1 MKKLLLPVVLL
12 TTSLGFFA
20 FKSELT
26 NLNQFHK
33 SPLNGGGSP
42 AARTGAPGEQN
53 CTACHSGST
62 QAGTTENVFT
72 VLDANNNPVSSYIL
86 GETYTVNLA
95 MASNP
100 AKKGFQSTVLSASNA
115 MAGNFTAGTTTQI
128 NTSTVSGGQRK
139 YANHKSTS
147 NSNSTPLWSWTW
159 TAPATNVG
167 DVTFYVTSNKANGN
181 NNDNGDVIY
190 LSQHVITAPSTAGI
204 EENEFKSFFKASYNS
219 EKNGVQ
225 LNFNSLKADRIHINV
240 VDLTGKSVIARNIG
254 IAKIGENSEFVSFAN
269 QLPKGYYVVNMFLNN
284 KALSSKI
291 VVQ

>member
-1 MKKLLLPVVLL
+1 MKKILIPVVLL
-12 TTSLGFFA
+12 SVSIGFFA
-20 FKSELT
+20 FRSDLSDWNK
-26 NLNQFHK
+26 FHK
-33 SPLNGGGSP
+33 SPLNSGGSQ

-53 CTACHSGST
+53 CTSCHSGST

-72 VLDANNNPVSSYIL
+72 VLDANNNPVSTYIL

-95 MASNP
+95 LTSSP
-100 AKKGFQSTVLSASNA
+100 SKKGFQSTVLTGANA
-115 MAGNFTAGTTTQI
+115 MAGDFTAGTTTQI

-147 NSNSTPLWSWTW
+147 NSSQTPLWSWSW

-167 DVTFYVTSNKANGN
+167 NVTFYVASNISN
-181 NNDNGDVIY
+181 NNGQNSGDQIY
-190 LSQHVITAPSTAGI
+190 LSQHVISAPSTAGV

-219 EKNGVQ
+219 DKNGVQ
-225 LNFNSLKADRIHINV
+225 LNFNSLKADRIHINI
-240 VDLTGKSVIARNIG
+240 VDLSGKSVVARTIG
-254 IAKIGENSEFVSFAN
+254 IAKIGENSEFVPFSN

>member
-20 FKSELT
+20 FRSELT

-33 SPLNGGGSP
+33 SPLDANGPAGGK
-42 AARTGAPGEQN
+42 TGAPGEQN

-100 AKKGFQSTVLSASNA
+100 AKKGFQATALSGSNV
-115 MAGNFTAGTTTQI
+115 MAGTFTAGTTTQI
-128 NTSTVSGGQRK
+128 KTATISGGQRK
-139 YANHKSTS
+139 YADHKSSSNTS
-147 NSNSTPLWSWTW
+147 STPLWSWTW
-159 TAPATNVG
+159 TAPTANVG
-167 DVTFYVTSNKANGN
+167 DVTFYVASNKANN
-181 NNDNGDVIY
+181 NNGDSGDQIY

-204 EENEFKSFFKASYNS
+204 EENEFKSFFKASYNA

-225 LNFNSLKADRIHINV
+225 LNFNSLKADKIYINV
-240 VDLTGKSVIARNIG
+240 VDLTGKSVVARNIG

>member
-1 MKKLLLPVVLL
+1 MKKLVIPVVLL
-12 TTSLGFFA
+12 TVSVGFLA
-20 FKSELT
+20 FRSELADM
-26 NLNQFHK
+26 NKFHK
-33 SPLNGGGSP
+33 SPLNANGSQ

-53 CTACHSGST
+53 CTSCHLGST

-72 VLDANNNPVSSYIL
+72 VLDANNNPVSTYIL

-95 MASNP
+95 LASNP
-100 AKKGFQSTVLSASNA
+100 SKKGFQSTVLSGTNT
-115 MAGNFTAGTTTQI
+115 MAGDFTAGTTTQI

-147 NSNSTPLWSWTW
+147 NSSSTPLWSWTW

-167 DVTFYVTSNKANGN
+167 NVTFYVSSNVAN
-181 NNDNGDVIY
+181 NNGQNSEDQIY
-190 LSQHVITAPSTAGI
+190 LSQHVISAPSTAGI

-219 EKNGVQ
+219 DKNGVQ
-225 LNFNSLKADRIHINV
+225 LNFNSLKADRIHINI
-240 VDLTGKSVIARNIG
+240 VDLSGKSVIARTIG
-254 IAKIGENSEFVSFAN
+254 IAKIGENSEFVSFSN

>member
-1 MKKLLLPVVLL
+1 MKKLLIPVVLF

-20 FKSELT
+20 FRSELS
-26 NLNQFHK
+26 NQNQFHK

-100 AKKGFQSTVLSASNA
+100 SKKGFQSTVLSGTNA
-115 MAGNFTAGTTTQI
+115 MAGNFTAGTTTQV

-147 NSNSTPLWSWTW
+147 NSSSTPLWSWTW

-167 DVTFYVTSNKANGN
+167 NVTFYVSSNKANGN

-204 EENEFKSFFKASYNS
+204 EENTFNSFGDNENVRKIIKQTINDNGLGNKNIK
-219 EKNGVQ
+219 EKN
-225 LNFNSLKADRIHINV
+225 NF
-240 VDLTGKSVIARNIG
+240 
-254 IAKIGENSEFVSFAN
+254 KIFNEITKNEFHEIIEKELIEF
-269 QLPKGYYVVNMFLNN
+269 LREIVN
-284 KALSSKI
+284 
-291 VVQ
+291 